1 MIDTNSWEIPPLF
14 RWLQKGGNVEQTEMY
29 RTLNCGVGIVIAVPA
44 DKKEQAI
51 ALLTE
56 AGESAWEIGH
66 IAEASQ
72 GQELVELAGL

>member
-1 MIDTNSWEIPPLF
+1 
-14 RWLQKGGNVEQTEMY
+14 MY